1 MQENEIDLREIFREI
16 KKRKKFIIIFTLGI
30 TLLSII
36 YVFVKKPVYESKALV
51 EIGSYK
57 LYLKDKTD
65 VSKVIIDNPNQ
76 LSRKL
81 NVLFIDMKKND
92 KNRDSEITS
101 ITVPNNQNTFFE
113 ITSNGVNNELARNE
127 IKNVVDSV
135 RKEHKVVLDSL
146 KEGIKVQISKID
158 REINNITKYGIKVL
172 DEKIVLQEKSI
183 ESYKKQLISIRKDS
197 VNFHKLDPSISV
209 LKLVEQRNISNF
221 IENSNR
227 MLVDLKNE
235 RDKLSTDKLSALED
249 EKRVLE
255 SLLLPINYKNS
266 QIVGEIIIN
275 DKPIKP
281 KKTLIVIV
289 SFIVGLIFAL
299 FLILFLSF
307 IQKLNNK

>member
-1 MQENEIDLREIFREI
+1 LQENEIDLREIFREI

-36 YVFVKKPVYESKALV
+36 YVFVKKPVYEAKALV